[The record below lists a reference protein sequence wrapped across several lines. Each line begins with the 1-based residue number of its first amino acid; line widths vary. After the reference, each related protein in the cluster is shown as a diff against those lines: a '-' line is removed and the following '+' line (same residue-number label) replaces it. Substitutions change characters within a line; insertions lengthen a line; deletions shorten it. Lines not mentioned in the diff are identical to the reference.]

1 MYMRFLLVR
10 GAEYGLKTD
19 RATSTGR
26 YPAKESFVNIR
37 AMKAR
42 SEAE

>member
-1 MYMRFLLVR
+1 MRFLLVR
-10 GAEYGLKTD
+10 SAEYGLKSG

-26 YPAKESFVNIR
+26 YLVKESLVNIR